1 MAKLAG
7 LSYFTIPD
15 CYLFLTTI
23 KTQIMQNF
31 LLLFRREG
39 GVSPQGSPEE
49 MQALTQKWMDWI
61 GSIAARD
68 QLADRG
74 NRLAET
80 GKVVRSGMVTDG
92 PFSEI
97 KEVLGGYTM
106 IKAASYDDAV
116 AIARGCPILPLGG
129 SVEVRSLN
137 PVM

>member
-1 MAKLAG
+1 
-7 LSYFTIPD
+7 
-15 CYLFLTTI
+15 
-23 KTQIMQNF
+23 MQDF

-61 GSIAARD
+61 GNIAARD

-80 GKVVRSGMVTDG
+80 GKVVRSGMITDG

-106 IKAASYDDAV
+106 IKAASYDEAV
-116 AIARGCPILPLGG
+116 VIAQGCPILPLGG
-129 SVEVRSLN
+129 SVEVRSIN